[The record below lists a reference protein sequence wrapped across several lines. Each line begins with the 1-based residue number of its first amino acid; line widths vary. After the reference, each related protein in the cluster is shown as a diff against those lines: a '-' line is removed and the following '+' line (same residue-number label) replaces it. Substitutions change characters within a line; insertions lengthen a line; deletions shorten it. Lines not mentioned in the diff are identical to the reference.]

1 MGKILI
7 IEKTQEISASEEIQ
21 IKNIGYLGVA
31 EKVFPG
37 GRLRRWDQGS
47 TERSTEL
54 TAEASC
60 MSAYP
65 DMLPILNGFSII
77 A

>member
-21 IKNIGYLGVA
+21 IKNIDYLGVA

-37 GRLRRWDQGS
+37 GRLRR
-47 TERSTEL
+47 
-54 TAEASC
+54 
-60 MSAYP
+60 
-65 DMLPILNGFSII
+65 
-77 A
+77 

>member
-37 GRLRRWDQGS
+37 GRLRR
-47 TERSTEL
+47 
-54 TAEASC
+54 
-60 MSAYP
+60 
-65 DMLPILNGFSII
+65 
-77 A
+77 